1 MCIFVFQN
9 ERHINLFFKIMNAL
23 YQKLAGI
30 LTTVLFL
37 SAPLSAQTEEKPWN
51 GHECAVVL
59 TYDDGLNVH
68 LDNVVPALEAAG
80 FRGTFYLPGN
90 AVTLPGR
97 VDEWRR
103 VAHNGHELG
112 NHTLFHPCSGSA
124 PGREWV
130 QPEQDLDTYTFNRLM
145 EEIRLGNVLLNAID
159 GKEQRTFAYSCG
171 DKMVAD
177 SSFVEAISG
186 WFVAARDVL
195 YRIEQPGE
203 INRMEVGALAV
214 DGESSGELIAQVE
227 KAREEGGLLVF
238 LFHGVGGEHGI
249 NVSLEAH
256 NELVD
261 YLAQHKDEIWVAP
274 MVEVAES
281 MKGD

>member
-1 MCIFVFQN
+1 
-9 ERHINLFFKIMNAL
+9 
-23 YQKLAGI
+23 
-30 LTTVLFL
+30 
-37 SAPLSAQTEEKPWN
+37 
-51 GHECAVVL
+51 
-59 TYDDGLNVH
+59 
-68 LDNVVPALEAAG
+68 
-80 FRGTFYLPGN
+80 
-90 AVTLPGR
+90 
-97 VDEWRR
+97 
-103 VAHNGHELG
+103 
-112 NHTLFHPCSGSA
+112 
-124 PGREWV
+124 
-130 QPEQDLDTYTFNRLM
+130 
-145 EEIRLGNVLLNAID
+145 LNAID

>member
-1 MCIFVFQN
+1 
-9 ERHINLFFKIMNAL
+9 MNAL
-23 YQKLAGI
+23 HHKQVVI
-30 LTTVLFL
+30 LTTFLFLFL
-37 SAPLSAQTEEKPWN
+37 SAPLSAQSEEKAWN

-59 TYDDGLNVH
+59 SYDDGLNIH
-68 LDNVVPALEAAG
+68 LDKVVPALEEAG

-97 VDEWRR
+97 LEEWRR
-103 VAHNGHELG
+103 VAGNGHELG
-112 NHTLFHPCSGSA
+112 NHTLFHPCSGSG

-130 QPEQDLDTYTFNRLM
+130 QPDQDLDGYTFSRLM

-159 GKEQRTFAYSCG
+159 GKELRTFAYTCG
-171 DKMVAD
+171 DKMVED

-195 YRIEQPGE
+195 YRIEQPGK

-214 DGESSGELIAQVE
+214 DGESAEELIAEVK
-227 KAREEGGLLVF
+227 KARAEGGLLVF
-238 LFHGVGGEHGI
+238 LFHGVGGEHSM

-256 NELVD
+256 NKLVS
-261 YLAQHKDEIWVAP
+261 YLAANKDEIWVAP
-274 MVEVAES
+274 MVEVAGS